1 MTSIERYQK
10 GSAKLAACCQKAQKT
25 LHNDSD
31 TPLSGTCKQRSSEL
45 GQSQSCSHF
54 IQTLLSRRQR
64 LETLF
69 MGHQNTMVKM
79 DQASHVQS
87 GYEPFVLFGALLMRL
102 NDAAVRVIFHVRQR
116 VMQGITV
123 FSMLVLLLWISAF
136 MYGSFYYSYMPLAAY
151 STPVHYYYRTDCDSP
166 NSFKCSYPVANVSLM
181 RSNRP
186 VLTFGQAYQI
196 TLQLDMPD
204 SETNQEIGMFMIR
217 TTCFSRDGGQ
227 VATSA
232 RSARQLSSAS
242 SSRFSILRYQSNL
255 LRTMSTLLSLPMLMT
270 GVAEQKQVLEVDLF
284 LEYTDDPYSPS
295 TTAVIEILSSKVQI
309 YSSQLYIH
317 AHFTGIRYLLFYF
330 PVLSAVLGMSSNFI
344 FLSVLFSY
352 MRLLLS
358 RPEQAQINAASR
370 LGNGD
375 NHNMPT

>member
-1 MTSIERYQK
+1 
-10 GSAKLAACCQKAQKT
+10 
-25 LHNDSD
+25 
-31 TPLSGTCKQRSSEL
+31 
-45 GQSQSCSHF
+45 
-54 IQTLLSRRQR
+54 
-64 LETLF
+64 